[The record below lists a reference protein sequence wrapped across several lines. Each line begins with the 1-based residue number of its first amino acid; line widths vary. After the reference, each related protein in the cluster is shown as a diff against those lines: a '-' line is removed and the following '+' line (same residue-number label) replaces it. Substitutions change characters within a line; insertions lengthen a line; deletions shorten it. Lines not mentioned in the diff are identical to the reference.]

1 MSKLSKKAKKI
12 EHDVLKNYTINSPSK
27 LPIENKKYLKIIL
40 LKERNCL
47 EIVLNCQNKYLK
59 IKTF

>member
-27 LPIENKKYLKIIL
+27 LPIENKKYLKDYFIKREKL
-40 LKERNCL
+40 FRDCLKL
-47 EIVLNCQNKYLK
+47 P
-59 IKTF
+59 KTNI